1 MGKHKLSTDNFLV
14 LPTAVMHEQ
23 LVCLAS
29 YGAILFWL
37 HTLTALFLGLL
48 IWVHPPTNTLV
59 LLAWLVSIALLA
71 AGCWWSSS
79 HFQIDKAAEEVLYAR
94 VQRYV
99 LISTLLHALWG
110 ASGILLFTPQLDVIA
125 VHAAVLLLISAAAL
139 PTLLLSWPIA
149 SVQMIAVILPM
160 AVMLLWPDDP
170 IFRLLGLVL
179 LTAAVMAVLATRPL
193 AQLMDNF
200 QLAQRQLLEQMN
212 TDPVTQLA
220 NRRQFEQHF
229 KLEWRRSART
239 REPLTLLVLGIDQLT
254 DLDLSEQCLIVL
266 ARYLKVVVQRAG
278 DLVARYDDRRF
289 IILLPTTHAEEAA
302 QLAEK
307 FRHEIERKQLT
318 CANLA
323 GLTVSIGA
331 ASCQPQSSRELA
343 MAEGSTHD
351 VAYPAL
357 LLKAAE
363 QALQMAQQQGGN
375 RVVIGTVNI

>member
-71 AGCWWSSS
+71 ASCWWSSS

>member
-59 LLAWLVSIALLA
+59 LLVWLVSIAVLA

-139 PTLLLSWPIA
+139 PVLLLSWPIA
-149 SVQMIAVILPM
+149 SVQMITVILPM

-212 TDPVTQLA
+212 TDSVTQLA

-343 MAEGSTHD
+343 MAEGNTHD

>member
-71 AGCWWSSS
+71 AGCWWSSG

>member
-59 LLAWLVSIALLA
+59 LLVWLVSIALLA

-125 VHAAVLLLISAAAL
+125 VHVAVLLLISAAAL

>member
-59 LLAWLVSIALLA
+59 LLVWLVSIALLA

>member
-343 MAEGSTHD
+343 MAEGNTHD